1 MEMFDAAIKQYD
13 AAIEA
18 IKLFFQNIDW
28 LEIGLA
34 TNDTMLMLGGSL
46 LFTVL
51 LGLPLG
57 VLLFLCSPRQLLENR
72 GLYAVLSVM
81 VNILRSLPFIILLIV
96 MIPFTVL
103 ITGTSLGVAG
113 AIPPLVVG
121 ATPFF
126 ARLVE
131 TALREVDRGI
141 IEATQSMGATT
152 RQIIMNALLPE
163 ARPGIFAAITVTA
176 ITLVSYTAMAGV
188 VGAGG
193 LGDLA
198 IRFGYQ
204 RFQTDVMIVTVV
216 LLLILVQ
223 VLQMVGD
230 RLVVHFSRK

>member
-1 MEMFDAAIKQYD
+1 MDVF
-13 AAIEA
+13 
-18 IKLFFQNIDW
+18 LSFFANIDW
-28 LEIGLA
+28 SEIWLA
-34 TNDTMLMLGGSL
+34 TGDTMTMLFGSL
-46 LFTVL
+46 FFTVL

-57 VLLFLCSPRQLLENR
+57 VLLFLTSPRQLFEQK
-72 GLYAVLSVM
+72 GLYALLSLI

-121 ATPFF
+121 AAPFF

-141 IEATQSMGATT
+141 IEATQAMGATT
-152 RQIIMNALLPE
+152 RQIITNALLPE

-204 RFQTDVMIVTVV
+204 RFQTDVMVVTVV
-216 LLLILVQ
+216 MLLILVQ
-223 VLQMVGD
+223 ILQTVGD

>member
-1 MEMFDAAIKQYD
+1 MSALIAN
-13 AAIEA
+13 
-18 IKLFFQNIDW
+18 LDW
-28 LEIGLA
+28 YEIWLA
-34 TNDTMLMLGGSL
+34 TLDTLLMLGGSL
-46 LFTVL
+46 LFTVV

-57 VLLFLCSPRQLLENR
+57 VLLFLTGPRQLFAHR
-72 GLYAVLSVM
+72 GFYAVLSLV
-81 VNILRSLPFIILLIV
+81 VNVLRSLPFIILLIV
-96 MIPFTVL
+96 MIPLTL
-103 ITGTSLGVAG
+103 LLAGTSLGVAG

-141 IEATQSMGATT
+141 IEATQSMGAST
-152 RQIIMNALLPE
+152 RQIIWNALLPE
-163 ARPGIFAAITVTA
+163 ARPGIIAAITVTA

-204 RFQTDVMIVTVV
+204 RFQTDVMVVTVV

-223 VLQMVGD
+223 LLQMLGD